1 MAESP
6 LNVTRHR
13 REESTASVFSEVGLL
28 LLQANGVSVATA
40 KSSVTRE
47 ESFIAVGMILEV
59 ERMRSCF
66 DRQLCAAACTRVMT
80 RRKLPPQIWP
90 NLRR

>member
-6 LNVTRHR
+6 SNVTRHR
-13 REESTASVFSEVGLL
+13 REESTASALSEVGLL

-47 ESFIAVGMILEV
+47 ETFIAVGMIL
-59 ERMRSCF
+59 
-66 DRQLCAAACTRVMT
+66 
-80 RRKLPPQIWP
+80 
-90 NLRR
+90 